1 VFFLYLDLLPKN
13 DDEEKENQEE
23 EEGEEHDEGMKFI
36 HLKLFL
42 FFFDI
47 SLQKTN

>member
-1 VFFLYLDLLPKN
+1 LYLDLLPKN
-13 DDEEKENQEE
+13 DDEEKGNHE

-42 FFFDI
+42 VFF
-47 SLQKTN
+47 